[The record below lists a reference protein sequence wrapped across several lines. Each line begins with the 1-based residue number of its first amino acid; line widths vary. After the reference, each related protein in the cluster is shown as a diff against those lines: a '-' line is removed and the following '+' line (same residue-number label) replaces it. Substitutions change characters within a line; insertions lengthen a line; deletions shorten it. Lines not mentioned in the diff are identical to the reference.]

1 MGDISFDTLYQKSL
15 LIKRTD
21 IVEEVVKYKLS
32 QEQQI
37 EYLKKLGELKFEK
50 EDCLIHR
57 YDKELSDFKL
67 VLYMVKVPKIKD
79 SVDTDISLYLE
90 YDYRTAILLINE
102 NENGYSTIDNILA
115 FQNENIELVEEKYN
129 SLYKQVSEQSD
140 EEIINIINDYIDNEI
155 SKN

>member
-21 IVEEVVKYKLS
+21 MVEEEVKYKLS
-32 QEQQI
+32 EEQQI
-37 EYLKKLGELKFEK
+37 EYLKKLGKLKFEEK
-50 EDCLIHR
+50 DSLIHR
-57 YDKELSDFKL
+57 YDKMFNDFKL
-67 VLYMVKVPKIKD
+67 ILYMVKVPKIKD
-79 SVDTDISLYLE
+79 SLDNEISLYLE
-90 YDYRTAILLINE
+90 YYYRTAILLINE

-140 EEIINIINDYIDNEI
+140 EEIINIINDYIDTEI
-155 SKN
+155 LKN

>member
-15 LIKRTD
+15 LIKITD
-21 IVEEVVKYKLS
+21 IVEEEVKYKLS
-32 QEQQI
+32 EEQQI

-50 EDCLIHR
+50 EDSLIHR

-79 SVDTDISLYLE
+79 LVDTGISLYLE
-90 YDYRTAILLINE
+90 YDYRTAILLTKE
-102 NENGYSTIDNILA
+102 DEKGQLTIDNILG

>member
-15 LIKRTD
+15 KIKIND
-21 IVEEVVKYKLS
+21 LVEKEIKYKLNE
-32 QEQQI
+32 EQQI

-50 EDCLIHR
+50 DNGFIHR
-57 YDKELSDFKL
+57 YDKMFNDFKL
-67 VLYMVKVPKIKD
+67 ILYMVKVPKIKD
-79 SVDTDISLYLE
+79 SLDTEISLYLE
-90 YDYRTAILLINE
+90 YYYRTAILLINE

>member
-21 IVEEVVKYKLS
+21 MVEEEAKYKLS
-32 QEQQI
+32 EEQQI
-37 EYLKKLGELKFEK
+37 EYLKKLGKLKFEEK
-50 EDCLIHR
+50 DSLIHR
-57 YDKELSDFKL
+57 YDKMFNDFKL
-67 VLYMVKVPKIKD
+67 ILYMVKVPKIKD
-79 SVDTDISLYLE
+79 SLDNEISLYLE
-90 YDYRTAILLINE
+90 YYYRTAILLINE

-140 EEIINIINDYIDNEI
+140 EEIINIINDYIDTEI
-155 SKN
+155 LKN